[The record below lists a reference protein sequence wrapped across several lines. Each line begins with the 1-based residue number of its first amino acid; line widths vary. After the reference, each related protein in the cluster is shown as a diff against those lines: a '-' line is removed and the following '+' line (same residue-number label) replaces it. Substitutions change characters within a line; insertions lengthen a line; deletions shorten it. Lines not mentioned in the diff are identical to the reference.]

1 VKPKRVLITG
11 GAGFIGARLSHAL
24 LGRGY
29 RVRILDSLIPQVHGE
44 ERRFPAHLDARIERI
59 RGDVCDRAAVDRA
72 LQGVDVVYHLAAL
85 TGVGQSMY
93 QVDAYTR
100 VNVGGTSTLLQALVD
115 RNEKLERFVL
125 ASSRAVYGEGR
136 YLCETCGPVYPAS
149 RLPAQLDARQWDLAC
164 PTCESEIRPQRTDEE
179 TPCSPASV
187 YAITKRTQE
196 DLTQCVGQAYGIPT
210 VVLRFFNVYGA
221 GQAPSNPY
229 TGLIIT
235 FLSRLVRG
243 EALELYEDGQ
253 MQRDFVHVRD
263 VVAACLAAAERPEAV
278 GQCINVGTGERIT
291 VEQLAQTLIQLT
303 RAPVEGRPTPVAR
316 VGDVRHVVA
325 DIRRARTLLGYSPSV
340 SLREGLSELVDW
352 FRSQDDQADRTVEA
366 RIELQERSLLRRG

>member
-1 VKPKRVLITG
+1 VTSKRVLITG
-11 GAGFIGARLSHAL
+11 GAGFIGSRLSRGL
-24 LGRGY
+24 LERGY
-29 RVRILDSLIPQVHGE
+29 RVRILDNLIRQVHGP
-44 ERRFPAHLDARIERI
+44 ERQFPSNLDARIECLC
-59 RGDVCDRAAVDRA
+59 GSVCDADLVDAA

-93 QVDAYTR
+93 QVDEYTR
-100 VNVGGTSTLLQALVD
+100 VNVGGTSTLLQCLVD
-115 RNEKLERFVL
+115 RHQRLERLVL
-125 ASSRAVYGEGR
+125 ASSRAVYGEGK
-136 YLCETCGPVYPAS
+136 YLCRACGFVYPAS

-164 PTCESEIRPQRTDEE
+164 PACGAEIQPQPTDERS
-179 TPCSPASV
+179 PCSPASV

-196 DLTQCVGQAYGIPT
+196 DLVGCLGQAYELPT

-229 TGLIIT
+229 TGLLVT

-243 EALELYEDGQ
+243 QALELYEDGQ
-253 MQRDFVHVRD
+253 MERDFVHVQD
-263 VVAACLAAAERPEAV
+263 VVRACVASVERPEAV

-291 VEQLAQTLIQLT
+291 VAQIARTLIDLT
-303 RAPVEGRPTPVAR
+303 RAPVEALPMPVAR

-325 DIRRARTLLGYSPSV
+325 DIRRAQELLGYAPCV

-352 FRSQDDQADRTVEA
+352 FRAQDDQSDRTEQA
-366 RIELQERSLLRRG
+366 RIELEQRSLLR